1 MILKLKYEKTIDI
14 IAVKFIIGSSLGHIK
29 YTKQKQQIK
38 KLKKETNMTKS
49 TKIIAALGVA
59 AGLGIAALPAGS
71 IFAVEGDL
79 VPFNYN
85 TATSTGKDVTV
96 RLTVGQALA
105 LAVESATCDAGSAQ
119 VKTVKFCSEKV
130 AGGTNAANGFTLS
143 VADKDTN
150 TSLENQE
157 TGSTATI
164 AATGDAVYT
173 GTVESPVWAKAG
185 WNLTGGALNHAAI
198 ASSADTALVV
208 MKTNAPKD
216 AQTVITYNIATAE
229 NQEIGT
235 YEDQIQYTIAANGS
249 AVQTEEGLTGATVIS
264 NGN

>member
-1 MILKLKYEKTIDI
+1 
-14 IAVKFIIGSSLGHIK
+14 
-29 YTKQKQQIK
+29 
-38 KLKKETNMTKS
+38 MTKS

-71 IFAVEGDL
+71 IFAVGVGGDL
-79 VPFNYN
+79 VPFDYN
-85 TATSTGKDVTV
+85 SATSDDRDVTV
-96 RLTVGQALA
+96 RLNVTEALA
-105 LAVESATCDAGSAQ
+105 LAVEKTTCNAGDAM
-119 VKTVKFCSEKV
+119 VKTVSFCNEKI
-130 AGGTNAANGFTLS
+130 AGGTNSANGFTIS

-150 TSLENQE
+150 TSLESTE
-157 TGSTATI
+157 SGSTATI

-185 WNLTGGALNHAAI
+185 WNLTGGALNHTAI
-198 ASSADTALVV
+198 ASSTDTALVV

-216 AQTVITYNIATAE
+216 AQITMTYNIATAE

-235 YEDQIQYTIAANGS
+235 YEDQIQYTIEANDS
-249 AVQTEEGLTGATVIS
+249 AVLTEVGLTGATVIS